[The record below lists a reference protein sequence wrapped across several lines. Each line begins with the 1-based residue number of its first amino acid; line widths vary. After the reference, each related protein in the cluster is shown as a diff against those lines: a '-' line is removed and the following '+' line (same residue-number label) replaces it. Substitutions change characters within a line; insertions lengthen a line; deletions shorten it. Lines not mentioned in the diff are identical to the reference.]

1 MKAYLIDEI
10 GNQDMEKIKGFLAHH
25 ALKSGMDG
33 IFWVKVPSDLLSESQ
48 HQHEACQPHVFAVEL
63 GLGFVKLEF
72 YIRSLVN
79 MRCTCPGL
87 STPDQRDF
95 ILRFADGMVSRLQI
109 RT

>member
-10 GNQDMEKIKGFLAHH
+10 GNSDMEKIKGYLTHH
-25 ALKSGMDG
+25 AMKSGMDG
-33 IFWVKVPSDLLSESQ
+33 IFWVKVPSDVLSEGQ
-48 HQHEACQPHVFAVEL
+48 RQHEACQPHVFAVEL
-63 GLGFVKLEF
+63 GPDFVKIEF
-72 YIRSLVN
+72 YIRSLVT

-95 ILRFADGMVSRLQI
+95 ILRFADGMIDQLHI